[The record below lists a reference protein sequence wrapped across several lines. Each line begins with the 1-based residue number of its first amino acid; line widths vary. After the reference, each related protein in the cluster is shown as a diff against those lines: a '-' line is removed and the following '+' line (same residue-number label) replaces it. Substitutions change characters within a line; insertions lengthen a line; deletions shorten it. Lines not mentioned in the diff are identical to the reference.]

1 MKIIYNRS
9 KLLKECELY
18 YNPVIIYVNEFTEKS
33 AKEFSQKMALAH
45 NTGQSIIPIVIDSY
59 GGEVYSLMNMI
70 SEIKNSNLEIM
81 TIVQGK
87 AMSCGAVL
95 LSFGHDGMRFA
106 DPNATIMIH
115 DVASGAFGK
124 VAELKSD
131 VKEAERLNK
140 KIFAMVDKN
149 CNKPDGF
156 FMKKLKEKDRADWYL
171 TAKKAKK
178 FNLVNNLRVPTFVVD
193 VSVKMKI
200 K

>member
-18 YNPVIIYVNEFTEKS
+18 YSPIVIYVNEFTNKS
-33 AKEFSQKMALAH
+33 AKEFSHKMTLAH
-45 NTGQSIIPIVIDSY
+45 NTGQPIIPIVIDSY

-70 SEIKNSNLEIM
+70 SEIMNSELPIM
-81 TIVQGK
+81 TIAQGK

-95 LSFGHDGMRFA
+95 LSFGDDGMRYA

-140 KIFAMVDKN
+140 KIFSMVDTN
-149 CNKPDGF
+149 CEQPNGF

-178 FNLVNNLRVPTFVVD
+178 FNLVNHLRIPTFMVD
-193 VSVKMKI
+193 VEVKMKI

>member
-1 MKIIYNRS
+1 MKVIYSKS
-9 KLLKECELY
+9 KLLKECELH
-18 YNPVIIYVNEFTEKS
+18 YNPVTIYVNEFTNKS
-33 AKEFSQKMALAH
+33 AKEFSHRMTLAH
-45 NTGQSIIPIVIDSY
+45 NTGQPIIPIVIDSY

-70 SEIKNSNLEIM
+70 SEINNADLPIM

-95 LSFGHDGMRFA
+95 LSFGADGMRFA
-106 DPNATIMIH
+106 DPNATIMLH

-140 KIFAMVDKN
+140 KIFSMVDQN
-149 CNKPDGF
+149 CDQSSGF

-171 TAKKAKK
+171 SPKKAKK
-178 FNLVNNLRVPTFVVD
+178 FNLVNHLRIPTFMVD
-193 VSVKMKI
+193 VQVKMKI

>member
-1 MKIIYNRS
+1 
-9 KLLKECELY
+9 
-18 YNPVIIYVNEFTEKS
+18 
-33 AKEFSQKMALAH
+33 MAVAH
-45 NTGQSIIPIVIDSY
+45 NTGQPIIPIIIDSY

-70 SEIKNSNLEIM
+70 SEIMNSDLPIM
-81 TIVQGK
+81 TIAQGK

-95 LSFGHDGMRFA
+95 LSFGDDGMRYA

-124 VAELKSD
+124 VAEVKSD

-140 KIFAMVDKN
+140 KIFSMVDVN
-149 CNKPDGF
+149 CNQPNGF
-156 FMKKLKEKDRADWYL
+156 FMKKLKDKDRADWYL

-178 FNLVNNLRVPTFVVD
+178 FNLVNHLRVPTFTVD
-193 VSVKMKI
+193 VEVKMKI

>member
-1 MKIIYNRS
+1 MKVIYNRS
-9 KLLKECELY
+9 KLLKECELHY
-18 YNPVIIYVNEFTEKS
+18 SPLTIYVNEFTNKS
-33 AKEFSQKMALAH
+33 AKEFSQKMAVAH
-45 NTGQSIIPIVIDSY
+45 NTGQPIIPIIIDSY

-70 SEIKNSNLEIM
+70 SEIMNSDLPIM
-81 TIVQGK
+81 TIAQGK

-95 LSFGHDGMRFA
+95 LSFGDDGMRYA

-140 KIFAMVDKN
+140 KIFSMVDVN
-149 CNKPDGF
+149 CNQPNGF

-178 FNLVNNLRVPTFVVD
+178 FNLVNHLRVPTFTVD
-193 VSVKMKI
+193 VEVKMKI

>member
-1 MKIIYNRS
+1 MKIIYNKS
-9 KLLKECELY
+9 KLLKECELQ
-18 YNPVIIYVNEFTEKS
+18 YNPMTIYVNEFTNKS
-33 AKEFSQKMALAH
+33 AKEFSQKMTLAH
-45 NTGQSIIPIVIDSY
+45 NTGQPIIPIIIDSY

-70 SEIKNSNLEIM
+70 SEIENSDLPIM

-95 LSFGHDGMRFA
+95 LSFGDDGMRYA

-140 KIFAMVDKN
+140 KIFAMVDEN
-149 CNKPDGF
+149 CEQPNGF

-178 FNLVNNLRVPTFVVD
+178 LNLVNHLRIPTFKVD
-193 VSVKMKI
+193 VEVKMKI

>member
-9 KLLKECELY
+9 RLLKECELHY
-18 YNPVIIYVNEFTEKS
+18 SPMIIYVNEFTNKS

-45 NTGQSIIPIVIDSY
+45 NTGQPIIPIVIDSY

-70 SEIKNSNLEIM
+70 SEISNSDLPIM
-81 TIVQGK
+81 TIAQGK

-95 LSFGHDGMRFA
+95 LSFGDDGMRYA
-106 DPNATIMIH
+106 DPDATIMIH
-115 DVASGAFGK
+115 DVASGTFGK
-124 VAELKSD
+124 IAELKSD

-140 KIFAMVDKN
+140 KIFSMVDIN
-149 CNKPDGF
+149 CGQPDGF
-156 FMKKLKEKDRADWYL
+156 FMKKIKERDRADWYL

-178 FNLVNNLRVPTFVVD
+178 FNLVNSLRVPTFKVD
-193 VSVKMKI
+193 VEVKMKI

>member
-1 MKIIYNRS
+1 MKIIYNKS
-9 KLLKECELY
+9 KLLKECELH
-18 YNPVIIYVNEFTEKS
+18 YNPMIIYVNEFTNKS
-33 AKEFSQKMALAH
+33 AKEFSQKMTLAH
-45 NTGQSIIPIVIDSY
+45 NTGQPVIPIIIDSY

-70 SEIKNSNLEIM
+70 SEINSSNLPIM
-81 TIVQGK
+81 TIAQGK

-95 LSFGHDGMRFA
+95 LSFGDDGMRYA

-140 KIFAMVDKN
+140 KIFSMVDVN
-149 CNKPDGF
+149 CAQPDGF

-178 FNLVNNLRVPTFVVD
+178 FNLVNHLRVPTFMVD
-193 VSVKMKI
+193 VEVKMKI

>member
-9 KLLKECELY
+9 RLLKECELL
-18 YNPVIIYVNEFTEKS
+18 YNPMVIYVNEFTNKS
-33 AKEFSQKMALAH
+33 AKEFSQKIAIAH
-45 NTGQSIIPIVIDSY
+45 NTGQPIIPIVIDSY

-70 SEIKNSNLEIM
+70 SEIINSDLPIM
-81 TIVQGK
+81 TIAQGK

-95 LSFGHDGMRFA
+95 LSFGDDGMRYA

-140 KIFAMVDKN
+140 KIFSMVDVN
-149 CNKPDGF
+149 CDQPNGF

-178 FNLVNNLRVPTFVVD
+178 FNLVNHLRVPTFTVD
-193 VSVKMKI
+193 VEVKMKI

>member
-9 KLLKECELY
+9 RLLKECELL
-18 YNPVIIYVNEFTEKS
+18 YNPMVIYVNEFTNKS
-33 AKEFSQKMALAH
+33 AKEFSQKIAIAH
-45 NTGQSIIPIVIDSY
+45 NTGQPIIPIVIDSY

-70 SEIKNSNLEIM
+70 SEIVNSDLPIM
-81 TIVQGK
+81 TIAQGK

-95 LSFGHDGMRFA
+95 LSFGDDGMRYA

-140 KIFAMVDKN
+140 KIFSMVDVN
-149 CNKPDGF
+149 CDQPNGF

-178 FNLVNNLRVPTFVVD
+178 FNLVNHLRVPTFTVD
-193 VSVKMKI
+193 VEVKMKI

>member
-9 KLLKECELY
+9 RLLKECELLY
-18 YNPVIIYVNEFTEKS
+18 SPMVIYVNEFTNKS
-33 AKEFSQKMALAH
+33 AKEFSQKIAIAH
-45 NTGQSIIPIVIDSY
+45 NTGQPIIPIVIDSY

-70 SEIKNSNLEIM
+70 SEIVNSDLPIM
-81 TIVQGK
+81 TIAQGK

-95 LSFGHDGMRFA
+95 LSFGDDGMRYA

-140 KIFAMVDKN
+140 KIFSMVDVN
-149 CNKPDGF
+149 CDQPNGF

-178 FNLVNNLRVPTFVVD
+178 FNLVNHLRIPTFTVD
-193 VSVKMKI
+193 VEVKMKI

>member
-9 KLLKECELY
+9 NLLKECELY
-18 YNPVIIYVNEFTEKS
+18 YNPVIIYVNDFTEKS

-70 SEIKNSNLEIM
+70 SEIKNSNLKIM
-81 TIVQGK
+81 TIAQGK

-106 DPNATIMIH
+106 DSNATIMIH

-140 KIFAMVDKN
+140 KIFSMVDKN
-149 CNKPDGF
+149 CNQDDGF

-178 FNLVNNLRVPTFVVD
+178 FNLVNHLRVPTFVVD
-193 VSVKMKI
+193 VDVKMKI

>member
-1 MKIIYNRS
+1 MKVIYNRS
-9 KLLKECELY
+9 KLLKECELH
-18 YNPVIIYVNEFTEKS
+18 YNPLTIYVNEFTNKS
-33 AKEFSQKMALAH
+33 AKEFSQKMAVAH
-45 NTGQSIIPIVIDSY
+45 NTGQPIIPIVIDSY

-70 SEIKNSNLEIM
+70 SEIINSDLPIM
-81 TIVQGK
+81 TIAQGK

-95 LSFGHDGMRFA
+95 LSFGDDGMRYA

-140 KIFAMVDKN
+140 KIFSMVDAN
-149 CNKPDGF
+149 CNQPNGF

-178 FNLVNNLRVPTFVVD
+178 FNLVNHLRVPTFTVD
-193 VSVKMKI
+193 VEVKMKI

>member
-1 MKIIYNRS
+1 MKVIYNRS
-9 KLLKECELY
+9 KLLKECELHY
-18 YNPVIIYVNEFTEKS
+18 SPLTIYVNEFTNKS
-33 AKEFSQKMALAH
+33 AKEFSQKMAVAH
-45 NTGQSIIPIVIDSY
+45 NTGQPIIPIVIDSY
-59 GGEVYSLMNMI
+59 GGEVYSLMNMV
-70 SEIKNSNLEIM
+70 SEIINSDLPIM
-81 TIVQGK
+81 TIAQGK

-95 LSFGHDGMRFA
+95 LSFGADGMRYA

-140 KIFAMVDKN
+140 KIFSMVDVN
-149 CNKPDGF
+149 CNQPNGF

-178 FNLVNNLRVPTFVVD
+178 FNLVNHLRVPTFTVD
-193 VSVKMKI
+193 VEVKMKI

>member
-1 MKIIYNRS
+1 MKIIYNKS
-9 KLLKECELY
+9 KLLKECELH
-18 YNPVIIYVNEFTEKS
+18 YNPVIIYVNEFTDKS
-33 AKEFSQKMALAH
+33 AKEFSQKMTLAH
-45 NTGQSIIPIVIDSY
+45 NTGQPVVPIIIDSY

-70 SEIKNSNLEIM
+70 SEINNSELPIM
-81 TIVQGK
+81 TVAQGK

-95 LSFGHDGMRFA
+95 LSFGTNGMRYA

-140 KIFAMVDKN
+140 KIFSMVDHN
-149 CNKPDGF
+149 CGQPSGF

-171 TAKKAKK
+171 TGKKAKK
-178 FNLVNNLRVPTFVVD
+178 FNLVNHLRIPTFTVNVD
-193 VSVKMKI
+193 VKMKI

>member
-1 MKIIYNRS
+1 MKVIYKKSN
-9 KLLKECELY
+9 LLKECELHY
-18 YNPVIIYVNEFTEKS
+18 SPVIIYVNEFNNKS

-45 NTGQSIIPIVIDSY
+45 NTGQPIIPIVIDSY

-70 SEIKNSNLEIM
+70 SEIMNSDLPIM
-81 TIVQGK
+81 TIAQGK

-95 LSFGHDGMRFA
+95 LSFGDDGMRYA

-140 KIFAMVDKN
+140 KIFSMVDAN
-149 CNKPDGF
+149 CNQPDDF

-178 FNLVNNLRVPTFVVD
+178 FNLVNHLRVPTFTVEVGI
-193 VSVKMKI
+193 KMKI